1 MASSPPK
8 PAPAGQPPDASTQ
21 GVTQPSGPSD
31 LARSILSLLLFIHF
45 FCVFTVLA
53 STYLRSPLQARL
65 VSIFGV
71 YTELLAFDPGQ
82 FTPFFYT
89 HGRTR
94 DDDATFSLD
103 LYPESDAPVAQR
115 QLIKTIVL
123 PHGGSNWLGERLRT
137 IVLARQLAYFAD
149 PEVDRDDLAAEIA
162 RGVSSRVMREHG
174 ARAAVLRCTRR
185 LSQPLDL
192 STLLRDFPPDNPAAP
207 AYDELVYVADVFFDE
222 DNEPQAIRRQAAA
235 EVAPRRTS
243 VPRGQ
248 GPGARSQEPG
258 ARSQE
263 PGARGQVSGASGER
277 GASAP

>member
-1 MASSPPK
+1 MATSSPK
-8 PAPAGQPPDASTQ
+8 PAVAGQPLDRCVP

-31 LARSILSLLLFIHF
+31 LSRSILSLLLFIHF

-89 HGRTR
+89 HGDIG
-94 DDDATFSLD
+94 DDDATFALD
-103 LYPESDAPVAQR
+103 LYPEGDAPVAQR

-137 IVLARQLAYFAD
+137 IMLARQLAYFAG

-162 RGVSSRVMREHG
+162 KRVGSRVMRDHG
-174 ARAAVLRCTRR
+174 ARHAVLRCTRR

-207 AYDELVYVADVFFDE
+207 VYDERVYEADVFFDE

-248 GPGARSQEPG
+248 GPGT
-258 ARSQE
+258 RSQE
-263 PGARGQVSGASGER
+263 PGARGQGSGASGER

>member
-1 MASSPPK
+1 MAISPPK
-8 PAPAGQPPDASTQ
+8 LAAAGPPADFSP
-21 GVTQPSGPSD
+21 VETQPSGPSD
-31 LARSILSLLLFIHF
+31 LMRSILSLVLCIHF

-53 STYLRSPLQARL
+53 STYLRSSLQARL

-71 YTELLAFDPGQ
+71 YTELLTFDPGQ

-103 LYPESDAPVAQR
+103 LYPAGDAPVAQR
-115 QLIKTIVL
+115 PLIKTVVL
-123 PHGGSNWLGERLRT
+123 PEGGSNWMGERHRT
-137 IVLARQLAYFAD
+137 IMLARQLAYFAD

-162 RGVSSRVMREHG
+162 RGVGSRVMREHG
-174 ARAAVLRCTRR
+174 ARAAVVRCTRR
-185 LSQPLDL
+185 LSQPLRL
-192 STLLRDFPPDNPAAP
+192 STLLRDFPPDNPTAP
-207 AYDELVYVADVFFDE
+207 AYDELVYEADVFFDE
-222 DNEPQAIRRQAAA
+222 DNEVQALRRQAAA

-243 VPRGQ
+243 VPKGQ

-258 ARSQE
+258 ASGSR
-263 PGARGQVSGASGER
+263 GAPSGER